1 MTVITVT
8 LIGPDKVRST
18 VSLNSDPTVRDV
30 ATSKYDLFWQTT
42 RRNGTIVDPFTTK
55 VTDGDIVS
63 IEEEMSER
71 D

>member
-1 MTVITVT
+1 MITVT
-8 LIGPDKVRST
+8 LIGPDNLRSL
-18 VSLNSDPTVRDV
+18 VNISNDPTVRDV

-55 VTDGDIVS
+55 VNDGDTVTI
-63 IEEEMSER
+63 EEMSEP